1 MRTTTRMMVMAAL
14 VAVAMLAST
23 RVASAQDRN
32 QILVK
37 VPFDFVAGN
46 KTMPGGEY
54 AVKAIGP
61 TNMLI
66 LVARTDSTSS
76 AFLPTHAAVSS
87 QPQMESKLVFNRYGN
102 RYFLAQVWTAG
113 NSSGL
118 QLIKSNR
125 EKEVALTAS
134 IETEGQVILVAGLP
148 PTTR

>member
-1 MRTTTRMMVMAAL
+1 MMVMAAL

-23 RVASAQDRN
+23 RVARAQDQLMVN
-32 QILVK
+32 

-46 KTMPGGEY
+46 KTMPAGEY

-61 TNMLI
+61 TNMLV

-87 QPQMESKLVFNRYGN
+87 QPQIESKLVFNRYGN
-102 RYFLAQVWTAG
+102 RYFLAQVWTVG